1 MVDNSLIPLKDSTY
15 RKSNELIT
23 SKYASTLIENQIIAV
38 ALTRVENNYK
48 DKDYPLE
55 AKLYPGELKEFISDD
70 THIYDVM
77 KKVVKRLVGH
87 TLFME
92 NGNGD
97 CMAIAMIPKA
107 DYSNSI
113 LTVKFAPE
121 LRSHIIGLSSGYTP
135 YQLATVTSFK
145 TNAAFRLYEV
155 LKSYTYLIKD
165 NDVGYTVEYRLSELR
180 FMLGTANI
188 DDKAVRDYIESK
200 GTDIDW
206 DYALS
211 LCPAKYI
218 QHAEYKK
225 FNQRILKVAQNEL
238 KKVADIRFEYKGVR
252 EKKETKRIRFTIF
265 RNTPTETKKI
275 DKKAEYIKRV
285 NKSERQMEL
294 PLDMFPDLYND
305 LVGKGGIVTE
315 GDVTLFLEKAGY
327 DERKV
332 RRAIEF
338 ADKQGPMA
346 NYIGWVMKCIEI
358 GFDEKTVV
366 EGEYKEISDPVVS
379 QLYDKYKSVFKK
391 ESDIDVIF
399 NAANK
404 DVELTEYII
413 RMAIWQS
420 QYNPIRNIVG
430 WCKKAIENDY
440 DWTPIID
447 GSNQKAEIKYS
458 LKNEI
463 AKQFT
468 PKKSEELSKKLFD
481 KKKESPDFEQ
491 FKDKLEKVTNK
502 SLEECEQDYTY
513 ESLFQAWIECCVH
526 FSTKG
531 TINKRHLV
539 LKTYAKLSGT
549 RNNLPPT
556 KPKKMTLTER
566 AWRACQEKE
575 NYKDFVDIIESNG
588 MTIKELELIFGFKK
602 LKDSYIAFVKGEDF
616 EDILSE

>member
-1 MVDNSLIPLKDSTY
+1 MIDKSLTPLKESTY
-15 RKSNELIT
+15 NKSNELVT

-38 ALTRVENNYK
+38 ALTRVENNHK

-55 AKLYPGELKEFISDD
+55 AKLYPGELKEFISDNI
-70 THIYDVM
+70 HIYRVM

-87 TLFME
+87 TLFIE
-92 NGNGD
+92 KGNGD
-97 CMAIAMIPKA
+97 CTAIAMIPKA
-107 DYSNSI
+107 DYSNNV
-113 LTVKFAPE
+113 LTIKFAPE
-121 LRSHIIGLSSGYTP
+121 LRSHIIDFSSGYTP

-155 LKSYTYLIKD
+155 LKSYKYLIKD
-165 NDVGYTVEYRLSELR
+165 DDVGYTVEYRLSELR

-211 LCPAKYI
+211 LCPDNYI
-218 QHAEYKK
+218 QHADYKK
-225 FNQRILKVAQNEL
+225 FNQRVLKVAQKEL
-238 KKVADIRFEYKGVR
+238 EKVADIKFKYKGIR
-252 EKKETKRIRFTIF
+252 EKKETKRIKFTIF
-265 RNTPTETKKI
+265 KNSPTKTKKVE
-275 DKKAEYIKRV
+275 KKEEYIKKT
-285 NKSERQMEL
+285 NKPNRQMEL
-294 PLDMFPDLYND
+294 TLDMFPDLYND

-315 GDVTLFLEKAGY
+315 EDIALFLEKARY
-327 DERKV
+327 DEEKV
-332 RRAIEF
+332 RKAVEL
-338 ADKQGPMA
+338 ADKQGPMS

-358 GFDEKTVV
+358 GFDEKTII

-404 DVELTEYII
+404 DIELTEYII

-420 QYNPIRNIVG
+420 QFTPIRNVVG

-440 DWTPIID
+440 EWTPIID

-458 LKNEI
+458 LKNEM

-468 PKKSEELSKKLFD
+468 PEKSEELSKKLFD
-481 KKKESPDFEQ
+481 KKREDPDFEQ

-513 ESLFQAWIECCVH
+513 ESLFQAWIDCCVH
-526 FSTKG
+526 ISTKG
-531 TINKRHLV
+531 TINKNHLV
-539 LKTYAKLSGT
+539 LKTYAKLSGS

-556 KPKKMTLTER
+556 KPKNMTLTER
-566 AWRACQEKE
+566 AWRACQGKE
-575 NYKDFVDIIESNG
+575 NYKDFVDIIESKG
-588 MTIKELELIFGFKK
+588 MTIRELELIFGFEK
-602 LKDSYIAFVKGEDF
+602 LKDSYIAFIEGRDF
-616 EDILSE
+616 ENILSE